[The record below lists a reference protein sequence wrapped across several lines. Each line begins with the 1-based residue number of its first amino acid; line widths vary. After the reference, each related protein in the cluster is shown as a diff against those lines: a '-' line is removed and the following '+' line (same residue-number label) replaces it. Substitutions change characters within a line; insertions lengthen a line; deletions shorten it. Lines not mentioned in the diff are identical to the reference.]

1 MTAFTI
7 AVREK
12 GSARSY
18 SYIGGDGKVH
28 DTTHRCKPLTREE
41 ARLAKRL
48 LVKGAK
54 EAGRPVDCVV
64 IPLLMARS

>member
-1 MTAFTI
+1 MM
-7 AVREK
+7 
-12 GSARSY
+12 
-18 SYIGGDGKVH
+18 VH
-28 DTTHRCKPLTREE
+28 DTTRRCKPLTREE

-64 IPLLMARS
+64 PLRLARP